1 MGAGLLTEGKIL
13 SFEIDVITLFPE
25 MLDAIT
31 KYGITS
37 RASKNEIFRLHT
49 WNPRNFAKDNY
60 RTVDDSPYGGG
71 PGMIML
77 AQPLDEAITQ
87 ARTRQLAEGINE
99 TKVIYLSPQGK
110 LLNHEKIL
118 QLSELQGMILLCGRY
133 EGIDERIIMRQVDE
147 EISIG
152 NYVISGGELAAM
164 VLIDSIVRQIP
175 GALGSA
181 DSASE
186 DSFVNNLLE
195 YPQYTRPEIYRGD
208 SVPPILLSGD
218 HAKINRWRLQQSLG
232 KTWLKRPDLLELKY
246 KQGISKEEEKLLEEF
261 KRTQNFRI
269 N

>member
-1 MGAGLLTEGKIL
+1 M

-31 KYGITS
+31 KYGVTS
-37 RASKNEIFRLHT
+37 RANKNGIFQLHT
-49 WNPRNFAKDNY
+49 WNPRDFAKDNY

-87 ARTRQLAEGINE
+87 ARTRQRSQGINE

-110 LLNHEKIL
+110 LLDHEKIL
-118 QLSELQGMILLCGRY
+118 QLTKLEGLVLLCGRY

-181 DSASE
+181 DSAKE
-186 DSFVNNLLE
+186 DSFTNNLLE
-195 YPQYTRPEIYRGD
+195 FPQYTRPEIYRGD
-208 SVPPILLSGD
+208 TVPPILLSGD

-246 KQGISKEEEKLLEEF
+246 KQGISKEEEELLEEF
-261 KRTQNFRI
+261 KRTENFRI

>member
-1 MGAGLLTEGKIL
+1 M
-13 SFEIDVITLFPE
+13 F
-25 MLDAIT
+25 DAIT
-31 KYGITS
+31 KYGITG

-49 WNPRNFAKDNY
+49 WNPRNFARDNY

-77 AQPLDEAITQ
+77 APPLDEAIAQ
-87 ARTRQLAEGINE
+87 AKIRQLSEGINE

-110 LLNHEKIL
+110 LFNHEKAL
-118 QLSELQGMILLCGRY
+118 QLTKLEGMILLCGRY
-133 EGIDERIIMRQVDE
+133 EGVDERIIMRQVDE

-175 GALGSA
+175 GALGSP
-181 DSASE
+181 DSARE
-186 DSFVNNLLE
+186 DSFANNLLE
-195 YPQYTRPEIYRGD
+195 FPQYTRPEIYRGD
-208 SVPPILLSGD
+208 SVPSILLSGD
-218 HAKINRWRLQQSLG
+218 HAKIDRWRLQQSLG

-246 KQGISKEEEKLLEEF
+246 KQGLSREEQELLEEF
-261 KRTQNFRI
+261 KQAPNFRI

>member
-1 MGAGLLTEGKIL
+1 M

-25 MLDAIT
+25 MFDAIT
-31 KYGITS
+31 KYGITG

-49 WNPRNFAKDNY
+49 WNPRSFARDNY

-77 AQPLDEAITQ
+77 APPLDEAITQ
-87 ARTRQLAEGINE
+87 AKIRQLSEGINE

-110 LLNHEKIL
+110 LLDHEKVL
-118 QLSELQGMILLCGRY
+118 QLTKLEGMILLCGRY

-152 NYVISGGELAAM
+152 NYIISGGELAAM
-164 VLIDSIVRQIP
+164 VLVDSIVRQIP
-175 GALGSA
+175 GALGSPN
-181 DSASE
+181 SARE
-186 DSFVNNLLE
+186 DSFSNHLLE
-195 YPQYTRPEIYRGD
+195 FPQYTRPEIYRGD
-208 SVPPILLSGD
+208 SVPSILLSGD
-218 HAKINRWRLQQSLG
+218 HAKIDRWRLQQSLG

-246 KQGISKEEEKLLEEF
+246 KQGISKEEEELLEEF
-261 KRTQNFRI
+261 KRTPNFRI

>member
-1 MGAGLLTEGKIL
+1 
-13 SFEIDVITLFPE
+13 

-31 KYGITS
+31 KYGITG
-37 RASKNEIFRLHT
+37 RASKNEIFRLYS
-49 WNPRNFAKDNY
+49 WNPRDFAKDNY

-71 PGMIML
+71 PGMIMI
-77 AQPLDEAITQ
+77 AQPLDDAINQ
-87 ARTRQLAEGINE
+87 ARKRQLSIGINE

-110 LLNHEKIL
+110 LLDHDKIL
-118 QLSELQGMILLCGRY
+118 QLSKLNGMILLCGRY
-133 EGIDERIIMRQVDE
+133 EGIDERVIMRQVDE

-164 VLIDSIVRQIP
+164 VLIDSVVRQIP

-181 DSASE
+181 DSARE
-186 DSFVNNLLE
+186 DSFANNLLE
-195 YPQYTRPEIYRGD
+195 FPQFTRPETYRGD
-208 SVPPILLSGD
+208 SVPRILLSGD

-246 KQGISKEEEKLLEEF
+246 KQGISKEERELLEEF
-261 KRTQNFRI
+261 KRNQNIKI

>member
-1 MGAGLLTEGKIL
+1 M
-13 SFEIDVITLFPE
+13 F
-25 MLDAIT
+25 DAIT
-31 KYGITS
+31 KYGITG

-49 WNPRNFAKDNY
+49 WNPRNFARDNY

-77 AQPLDEAITQ
+77 APPLDEAIAQ
-87 ARTRQLAEGINE
+87 AKIRQLSEGINE

-110 LLNHEKIL
+110 LFNHEKAL
-118 QLSELQGMILLCGRY
+118 QLTKLEGMILLCGRY
-133 EGIDERIIMRQVDE
+133 EGVDERIIMRQVDE

-175 GALGSA
+175 GALGSP
-181 DSASE
+181 DSARE
-186 DSFVNNLLE
+186 DSFSNNLLE
-195 YPQYTRPEIYRGD
+195 FPQYTRPEIYRGD
-208 SVPPILLSGD
+208 SVPSILLSGD
-218 HAKINRWRLQQSLG
+218 HAKIDRWRLQQSLG

-246 KQGISKEEEKLLEEF
+246 KQGLSKEEQELLEEF
-261 KRTQNFRI
+261 KQAPNFRI